1 MSKLRL
7 IGHDPNSFSRTRPSS
22 RIPDPASSTMSSP
35 SARTSTQVVLPPY
48 RTVAGPGTGI
58 EPRTPHSFSRVD
70 DSDAA
75 DIGNRHRVCHAT
87 APKPRVFAA
96 PSQPLGD
103 AQKKLPRNLF
113 RGSLRETA
121 IVVLSVLTT
130 NQSRKSSCYAHAD
143 DWQQGR

>member
-7 IGHDPNSFSRTRPSS
+7 IGRDPNSFSRARPSS

-35 SARTSTQVVLPPY
+35 SARTSAQVVLPPY
-48 RTVAGPGTGI
+48 RTVVAPGTGI

-96 PSQPLGD
+96 SSQPK
-103 AQKKLPRNLF
+103 KKLPRNLF
-113 RGSLRETA
+113 RGSLRETV
-121 IVVLSVLTT
+121 IVVLSGLTT
-130 NQSRKSSCYAHAD
+130 NQSRKSSCHAHAD
-143 DWQQGR
+143 DRQQGR

>member
-7 IGHDPNSFSRTRPSS
+7 IGRDPNSFSRARPSS

-35 SARTSTQVVLPPY
+35 SARTSAQVVLPPY
-48 RTVAGPGTGI
+48 RTVVAPGTGI

-75 DIGNRHRVCHAT
+75 DIGNQHRVCHAT

-96 PSQPLGD
+96 PSQPLGG
-103 AQKKLPRNLF
+103 AKK
-113 RGSLRETA
+113 
-121 IVVLSVLTT
+121 
-130 NQSRKSSCYAHAD
+130 SCPEISFGQPKGNSNCCLKRAD
-143 DWQQGR
+143 DEPISKEQLLRTRR